1 MSDKRP
7 AWREP
12 MVWLIAALPLAAVVG
27 GITMLVVSIRAG
39 NTDAVADDVQRTAQI
54 QTADLGPD
62 ERAQQRHLGAV
73 LRVGKDAVQVF
84 AAGGDLPRSQ
94 PLQLSLLHP
103 TQRAKDQTVELAPD
117 EQGWHAP
124 LALDATHDWNLM
136 LTDTTGEWRLRGRL
150 PHGQRAAH
158 LGPSIAPP

>member
-7 AWREP
+7 VWREP
-12 MVWLIAALPLAAVVG
+12 MIWLIAALPLAAVIG

-39 NTDAVADDVQRTAQI
+39 NTDSVADDVQRTAQI

-62 ERAQQRHLGAV
+62 ERAQRRHLGAV

-84 AAGGDLPRSQ
+84 AAGGDLSRSQ
-94 PLQLSLLHP
+94 PLQLDLLHP
-103 TQRAKDQTVELAPD
+103 AQHAKDHSVELMPD
-117 EQGWHAP
+117 EQGWHA
-124 LALDATHDWNLM
+124 ALTLDTTHDWNLM
-136 LTDTTGEWRLRGRL
+136 LTDKSGEWRLRGRL
-150 PHGQRAAH
+150 PRGQRAAH